1 MFFLWL
7 ATLGFEGRFVI
18 ERVRQMGNGFKKPV
32 PAAQIK
38 DQRLAEKV
46 AAEKP
51 PELTGNLEA
60 DLKLLRSGG
69 APVSVTYSGRIG
81 AGLSLY

>member
-1 MFFLWL
+1 
-7 ATLGFEGRFVI
+7 
-18 ERVRQMGNGFKKPV
+18 MGNGFKKPV

-60 DLKLLRSGG
+60 DLRLLRTLLHDSSDLVVRRFRYLFRKTWSWLFSILMG
-69 APVSVTYSGRIG
+69 
-81 AGLSLY
+81 